1 MMIPINIIFKIVRN
15 NPDTRSINIKMCRQN
30 APKSIDDYPSFR
42 VSYDTLDFSSVYN
55 LQESLRVL
63 VSDNALK
70 LLIDEPTLPEN
81 KSYKEVESLDL
92 NDLVGDVVAIPFGTD
107 NYLNHVELWQLVGDF
122 IESEI
127 ILLYV

>member
-42 VSYDTLDFSSVYN
+42 VSYDNLDFSNVYN

-107 NYLNHVELWQLVGDF
+107 YDLNRVEL
-122 IESEI
+122 
-127 ILLYV
+127 

>member
-1 MMIPINIIFKIVRN
+1 MIPINVIFKVIKH
-15 NPDTRSINIKMCRQN
+15 NPDDKSISIKMCRQN
-30 APKSIDDYPSFR
+30 APKPIDDYPSLR
-42 VSYDTLDFSSVYN
+42 VSYNHLDFSSVYN

-81 KSYKEVESLDL
+81 KSHKEVESLDF

-107 NYLNHVELWQLVGDF
+107 NDLNRVEL
-122 IESEI
+122 
-127 ILLYV
+127 